1 MMTAITI
8 LVISRLSKVLETH
21 LTSWILFYT
30 HFLFFLGAT
39 AADPVVVS
47 DEEESAMGMLEERI
61 SFSKGD
67 KDPVTENHFLE
78 DDEESV
84 DEALLQM
91 MDTHDAKKEANVS
104 VSQNTT
110 LSNSSLDATSP
121 SKTDCSDD
129 MFKSF
134 VKQEYSISSAAAPQD
149 KPSPT
154 AVEVKLTA
162 KGCRSDERVET
173 FTGVFYPPNMKA
185 ELIETEGDTI
195 LYPELRGEQLSVKD
209 HKSSGSEDEADEDSL
224 VTQEDLQCPSMSES
238 LVQDEPND
246 PENINLSSI
255 SNQLENATIDDG
267 TNFWDDFCDY
277 SELVLGSQENALV
290 SIEDDLEDVYST
302 QTQDNQEN
310 SIVFLNDDNGHEA
323 YYEPH
328 SDTLSDDIQRTVS
341 VPKAV
346 KRVTFS
352 DNTAPVTTATS
363 ASRSNGVQPFKP
375 AIKTPTRVLKEE
387 LFFHE
392 ILNWNVSCL
401 GNPKRNIKFANP
413 SPVPEGFDSIDQYY
427 ETFTPLLFLEVLE
440 QVC

>member
-1 MMTAITI
+1 M
-8 LVISRLSKVLETH
+8 
-21 LTSWILFYT
+21 FCQ
-30 HFLFFLGAT
+30 GAT
-39 AADPVVVS
+39 AADPIVVS
-47 DEEESAMGMLEERI
+47 DEEDSAQGMLEEKR

-67 KDPVTENHFLE
+67 KDALTENHFFE

-84 DEALLQM
+84 NQALLQM
-91 MDTHDAKKEANVS
+91 MDTYDAKKEANVS
-104 VSQNTT
+104 GSQNTT
-110 LSNSSLDATSP
+110 LSNSSMGATSP

-129 MFKSF
+129 TFKSF
-134 VKQEYSISSAAAPQD
+134 VKQEYSISSASAPQD
-149 KPSPT
+149 KPSLT
-154 AVEVKLTA
+154 AVKVKHTA
-162 KGCRSDERVET
+162 KGCRSDERVKT
-173 FTGVFYPPNMKA
+173 FTSVFCPPNVKA
-185 ELIETEGDTI
+185 ELIETERDTI
-195 LYPELRGEQLSVKD
+195 LYPELRGEQLSVHD
-209 HKSSGSEDEADEDSL
+209 AKSCGSKDEADEDSL
-224 VTQEDLQCPSMSES
+224 FIQEDSQCPSMSES
-238 LVQDEPND
+238 IVRDESND
-246 PENINLSSI
+246 PGNINLSSI
-255 SNQLENATIDDG
+255 SNRLENATIDDG

-290 SIEDDLEDVYST
+290 SVEDDLEDVYST

-328 SDTLSDDIQRTVS
+328 SDTLSDDIQGTVS

-413 SPVPEGFDSIDQYY
+413 SPIPEGFDSIDQYY
-427 ETFTPLLFLEVLE
+427 ETFTPLLFVEILE
-440 QVC
+440 QVCEMYM

>member
-1 MMTAITI
+1 M
-8 LVISRLSKVLETH
+8 
-21 LTSWILFYT
+21 FCQ
-30 HFLFFLGAT
+30 GAT
-39 AADPVVVS
+39 AADPIVVS
-47 DEEESAMGMLEERI
+47 DEEDSAQGMLEEKR

-67 KDPVTENHFLE
+67 KDPLTENHFFE
-78 DDEESV
+78 DDEESANQ
-84 DEALLQM
+84 ALLQM
-91 MDTHDAKKEANVS
+91 MDTYDAKKEANVS
-104 VSQNTT
+104 GSQNTT

-129 MFKSF
+129 TFKSF
-134 VKQEYSISSAAAPQD
+134 VKQEYSISSASAPQG
-149 KPSPT
+149 KPSLT
-154 AVEVKLTA
+154 AVKVKHTA

-173 FTGVFYPPNMKA
+173 FTSVFYPPNVKA
-185 ELIETEGDTI
+185 ELIETERDTI
-195 LYPELRGEQLSVKD
+195 LYPELSGEQLSVHD
-209 HKSSGSEDEADEDSL
+209 DKSCGSKDEADEDSL
-224 VTQEDLQCPSMSES
+224 FIQEDSQCPSMSES
-238 LVQDEPND
+238 IVRDESND
-246 PENINLSSI
+246 PGNINLSSI
-255 SNQLENATIDDG
+255 SNRLENATIDDG

-277 SELVLGSQENALV
+277 SELVLGFQENALV
-290 SIEDDLEDVYST
+290 SVEDDLEDVYST

-328 SDTLSDDIQRTVS
+328 SDTLSDDIQGTVS

-363 ASRSNGVQPFKP
+363 ASRSNGVQPSKP

-413 SPVPEGFDSIDQYY
+413 SPIPEGFDSIDQYY
-427 ETFTPLLFLEVLE
+427 ETFTPLLFVEILE
-440 QVC
+440 QVCEMYM

>member
-1 MMTAITI
+1 M
-8 LVISRLSKVLETH
+8 
-21 LTSWILFYT
+21 FCQ
-30 HFLFFLGAT
+30 GAT
-39 AADPVVVS
+39 AADPIVVS
-47 DEEESAMGMLEERI
+47 DEEDSAQGMLEEKR

-67 KDPVTENHFLE
+67 KDPLTENHFFE

-84 DEALLQM
+84 NQALLQM
-91 MDTHDAKKEANVS
+91 MDTYDTKKEANVS
-104 VSQNTT
+104 GSQNTT

-129 MFKSF
+129 TFKSF
-134 VKQEYSISSAAAPQD
+134 VKQEYSISSASAPQG
-149 KPSPT
+149 KPSLT
-154 AVEVKLTA
+154 AVKVKHTA

-173 FTGVFYPPNMKA
+173 FTSVFYPPNVKA
-185 ELIETEGDTI
+185 ELIETERDTI
-195 LYPELRGEQLSVKD
+195 LYPELRGEQLSVHD
-209 HKSSGSEDEADEDSL
+209 DKSCGSKDEADEDSL
-224 VTQEDLQCPSMSES
+224 VIQEDSQCPSMSES
-238 LVQDEPND
+238 IVRDESND
-246 PENINLSSI
+246 PGNINLSSI
-255 SNQLENATIDDG
+255 SNRLENATIDDG

-290 SIEDDLEDVYST
+290 SVEDDLEDVYST

-328 SDTLSDDIQRTVS
+328 SDTLSDDIQGTVS

-363 ASRSNGVQPFKP
+363 ASRSNGVQPSKP

-413 SPVPEGFDSIDQYY
+413 SPIPEGFDSIDQYY
-427 ETFTPLLFLEVLE
+427 ETFTPLLFVEILE
-440 QVC
+440 QVCEMYM